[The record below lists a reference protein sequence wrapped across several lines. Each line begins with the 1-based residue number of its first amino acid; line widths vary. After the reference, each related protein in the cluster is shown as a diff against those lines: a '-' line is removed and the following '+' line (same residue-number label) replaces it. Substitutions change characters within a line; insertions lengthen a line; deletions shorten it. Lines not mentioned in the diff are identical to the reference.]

1 MARVDRDCLIGFLAG
16 IKQGQVEDTGEL
28 ARHLSDVW
36 NDLAGS
42 HDQKTTP
49 NKLTSRPLEDVIW
62 SPPLLLFAL
71 ERHGGTVNGSSRAEL
86 HRWEVDVERW
96 QASIK
101 SKGRRQLTKQ
111 DKKYNPASDI
121 DAICE
126 AVQSKV
132 NSNGLEYRSDGSIKV
147 VVGKIVVA
155 SNNQT
160 LAARRRR
167 FRDLL
172 LKRMSEIGYVE
183 KSLYIFI
190 NDEGENA

>member
-1 MARVDRDCLIGFLAG
+1 MARVDRDYLIGFLAG

-62 SPPLLLFAL
+62 SPPLLLFTL

-126 AVQSKV
+126 PVETATVINESRFPRLHFL
-132 NSNGLEYRSDGSIKV
+132 NTDYGRMHSTGCELELD
-147 VVGKIVVA
+147 
-155 SNNQT
+155 
-160 LAARRRR
+160 
-167 FRDLL
+167 
-172 LKRMSEIGYVE
+172 
-183 KSLYIFI
+183 YISFFQVSH
-190 NDEGENA
+190 